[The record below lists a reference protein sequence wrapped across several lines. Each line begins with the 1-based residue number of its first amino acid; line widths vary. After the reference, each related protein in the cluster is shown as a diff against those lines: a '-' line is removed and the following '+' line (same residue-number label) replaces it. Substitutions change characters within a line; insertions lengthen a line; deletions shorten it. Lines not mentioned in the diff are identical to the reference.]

1 MTTGLV
7 WEERLMWHDTGM
19 YFGPADISPWI
30 EPIQPPENADGKRRI
45 KNLLDRSGLTKKL
58 SVFSCSPASTEDVL
72 RVHTTKYLDEVQ
84 ELSDKGGG
92 NLGLIGSTKVGNKGI
107 DIALLAAGGAISPLK
122 QF

>member
-1 MTTGLV
+1 
-7 WEERLMWHDTGM
+7 M

-58 SVFSCSPASTEDVL
+58 SVLSCSPASNEDVL
-72 RVHTTKYLDEVQ
+72 RVHTAKYLDEVR

-92 NLGLIGSTKVGNKGI
+92 NLGLIGSTRLEIKVLI
-107 DIALLAAGGAISPLK
+107 LLYWQQEELYQPLK